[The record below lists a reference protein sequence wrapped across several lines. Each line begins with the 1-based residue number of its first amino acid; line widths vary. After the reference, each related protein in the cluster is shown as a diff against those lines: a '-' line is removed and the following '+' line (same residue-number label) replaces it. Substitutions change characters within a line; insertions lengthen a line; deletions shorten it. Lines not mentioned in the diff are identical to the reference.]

1 MNLFTAEQESYIQ
14 HEVKIRSLEGAYTRF
29 EETFKRLESKIDSHF
44 KWTIGTILML
54 VASMG
59 TMVGGVM
66 LSKYIEN
73 HQSQIKVQV
82 K

>member
-1 MNLFTAEQESYIQ
+1 
-14 HEVKIRSLEGAYTRF
+14 
-29 EETFKRLESKIDSHF
+29 
-44 KWTIGTILML
+44 
-54 VASMG
+54 MG